1 MPREP
6 NYAVSARLEHHNR
19 GKTRG
24 SHRHNLRLG
33 KIPGYVDQ
41 DRMHLN
47 SILMQPPTPND
58 CVGIAEDLRSRSDRK
73 RKLRS
78 DAAIST
84 ELLISFGKDAQP
96 HVNKLSIEQQNTMYE
111 DIVQA
116 VRERIGANLLGL
128 VVHRDES
135 APHAHATFS
144 SFSEF
149 GTPLSKICT
158 PSVLSEIQDLV
169 NEIGQKHVPE
179 IQRGVSKKDR
189 IARGDDQSK
198 IVNRSVKQLHEDL
211 PKEIQT
217 AEKELALTLSKID
230 ESRAK
235 LEKAEELRR
244 KAEQK
249 RKEAEQKAQD
259 FEKLKKR
266 AETYERRAETAEA
279 ALEALEAQKQQL
291 QQQIADLQSKH
302 TELAERERRAQQ
314 KERELEA
321 TQKELN
327 KTSARLDERASSL
340 NSFESTL
347 DGQNE
352 AVGNLLREQQRLEQ
366 TNGETSKSLDAR
378 GSALKSKEA
387 AVTQRETRVATDE
400 DTLKARSAG
409 LDERE
414 SAVSKRETAV
424 SMTESELD
432 RRENSLRIESA
443 HVQRKLQSAER
454 RESETAMRQM
464 NLMDRE
470 KDVKKR
476 EEKVSKL
483 EATLRSALDAV
494 RGVVGAVA
502 ERLGLI
508 DGAELDE
515 IVEVSESALH
525 ALDDDNERDFTP

>member
-1 MPREP
+1 MPREQ
-6 NYAVSARLEHHNR
+6 NYAVCVRIKHFNKS
-19 GKTRG
+19 KTRG
-24 SHRHNLRLG
+24 SYRHNLRLG
-33 KIPGYVDQ
+33 KIPKYVDQ
-41 DRMHLN
+41 DRTELN
-47 SILMQPPTPND
+47 SIILHPPKPSD
-58 CVGIAEDLRSRSDRK
+58 CLTITEQLRSRSDKQRK
-73 RKLRS
+73 MRS
-78 DAAIST
+78 DAAITSET
-84 ELLISFGKDAQP
+84 LVTFGADVQRF
-96 HVNKLSIEQQNTMYE
+96 VNELSIERQNSMYSE
-111 DIVQA
+111 IVEA
-116 VRERIGANLLGL
+116 VRERIGASLLGL

-169 NEIGQKHVPE
+169 NEVGQKHVPQ

-189 IARGDDQSK
+189 IERGDDQSK
-198 IVNRSVKQLHEDL
+198 VVNRSVKQLHEDL
-211 PKEIQT
+211 PAEIEAAQF
-217 AEKELALTLSKID
+217 ELTLTLSKIG
-230 ESRAK
+230 ESKAK
-235 LEKAEELRR
+235 LEQALERQR
-244 KAEQK
+244 VAEQK
-249 RKEAEQKAQD
+249 RKDAERKAED
-259 FEKLKKR
+259 FERLKKR
-266 AETYERRAETAEA
+266 AETYERRAEKAEA
-279 ALEALEAQKQQL
+279 SLSVLETQKQSL
-291 QQQIADLQSKH
+291 ENQIADLQSKH
-302 TELAERERRAQQ
+302 TELSERERRAQQ

-378 GSALKSKEA
+378 ESALKSKEA
-387 AVTQRETRVATDE
+387 AVTQRETRVAADE

-443 HVQRKLQSAER
+443 HVQRKLSAAER
-454 RESETAMRQM
+454 RESETALRQS
-464 NLMDRE
+464 NLFDRE
-470 KDVKKR
+470 EAVKER
-476 EEKVSKL
+476 ETRVSKL
-483 EATLRSALDAV
+483 ETALRGALEAV
-494 RGVVGAVA
+494 KGVVGAVA

-508 DGAELDE
+508 DGWALEDVVDAAEG
-515 IVEVSESALH
+515 ALR
-525 ALDDDNERDFTP
+525 ALDDENDRGFTP